1 MKHLVWLT
9 ALSSW
14 ALAQFGP
21 LPGMGQPL
29 PNPAGGQ
36 VYQNPAL
43 GLVFPVPQGF
53 QLAQELPQQGGMV
66 VLFLNPMGAE
76 LYAFSQPL
84 PGPMDLQA
92 FHQYNLQL
100 LAQRDQNLA
109 AQGGQA
115 TRQPLSGLTLAGRP
129 ALGVYSQ
136 ILYQGQQYLDLAV
149 YTVEGNRVYAFQ
161 LTAPAQVFPQVQ
173 PLFQQL
179 LDQARIAPGGQ
190 APFPSPSP
198 IPFPPSPGPMP
209 PGPSPTPFPPG
220 PGPVPPGPGGNSLL
234 PSFPG
239 GGQYPAPPPIAPQ
252 PPSSGGG
259 APQARPP
266 FTPPTDRVVGLR
278 YGRERGDGQRYAV
291 AVGGLSYRIEPAGNG
306 HWRVTEVVEDEGG
319 KEQNTFLLDAL
330 GLQDGEDVLLP
341 PVWHTGRTE
350 YGGER
355 FTRAAQ
361 GGLTVYRYQDEKT
374 RVEFAYR
381 PDGWLAHL
389 VYCDLTRKQNPCTRY
404 TLLEVR

>member
-179 LDQARIAPGGQ
+179 LAQARIAPGGQ

-239 GGQYPAPPPIAPQ
+239 GGYEVVAQGLPVLAVAYAPVGAL
-252 PPSSGGG
+252 GG
-259 APQARPP
+259 ALQGEEEPGGNRPLLDHLVGARVPLALH
-266 FTPPTDRVVGLR
+266 TSHHLH
-278 YGRERGDGQRYAV
+278 AV
-291 AVGGLSYRIEPAGNG
+291 AGPGEDGLNRVGIARGGSGVAGGVAHGVRGALEG
-306 HWRVTEVVEDEGG
+306 HPPWAQLEGRLLQAGEVAL
-319 KEQNTFLLDAL
+319 NALAAAL
-330 GLQDGEDVLLP
+330 GEVPLALGVGPLP
-341 PVWHTGRTE
+341 HRFPLTE
-350 YGGER
+350 IRRG
-355 FTRAAQ
+355 
-361 GGLTVYRYQDEKT
+361 
-374 RVEFAYR
+374 
-381 PDGWLAHL
+381 
-389 VYCDLTRKQNPCTRY
+389 
-404 TLLEVR
+404 

>member
-1 MKHLVWLT
+1 MKRFVWLT

-21 LPGMGQPL
+21 LPGMGQPQG
-29 PNPAGGQ
+29 PGGGQ

-66 VLFLNPMGAE
+66 VLFVSPMGAE
-76 LYAFSQPL
+76 LYAFSQAL

-129 ALGVYSQ
+129 AMGVYSQ
-136 ILYQGQQYLDLAV
+136 ILFQGQQYLDLAV
-149 YTVEGNRVYAFQ
+149 YTVEGNRAYAFQ
-161 LTAPAQVFPQVQ
+161 LTTPAQVFPQVQ
-173 PLFQQL
+173 PLFQQVL
-179 LDQARIAPGGQ
+179 AQARIAQGGP
-190 APFPSPSP
+190 APFPPSPSP
-198 IPFPPSPGPMP
+198 SPLPPGPGPMP
-209 PGPSPTPFPPG
+209 PGPGGAPIPPT
-220 PGPVPPGPGGNSLL
+220 L
-234 PSFPG
+234 PG
-239 GGQYPAPPPIAPQ
+239 GGEHQATPPIAPP
-252 PPSSGGG
+252 PPSPGGG
-259 APQARPP
+259 SPRAQPP
-266 FTPPTDRVVGLR
+266 FTPPANRVVELR

-291 AVGGLSYRIEPAGNG
+291 AVGGLYYRIEPAGNG
-306 HWRVTEVVEDEGG
+306 RWKVTEVVQDEEG
-319 KEQNTFLLDAL
+319 KEESAFLLDPL

-350 YGGER
+350 IGGSR
-355 FTRAAQ
+355 FTRAKQ
-361 GGLTVYRYQDEKT
+361 GNLTVYRYQDEEI

-381 PDGWLAHL
+381 PDGWLAYL
-389 VYCDLTRKQNPCTRY
+389 IYCDLSRKQNPCTRY
-404 TLLEVR
+404 ALLEVR